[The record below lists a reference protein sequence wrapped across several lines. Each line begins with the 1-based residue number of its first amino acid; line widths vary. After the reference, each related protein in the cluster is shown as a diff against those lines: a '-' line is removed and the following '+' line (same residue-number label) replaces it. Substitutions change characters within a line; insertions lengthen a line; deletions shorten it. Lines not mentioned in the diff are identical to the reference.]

1 LNVGRRSL
9 LIALGWAVFQ
19 GHLLFSVLITE
30 RRGTNPIWFLGTLL
44 VAMLASALFQEIE
57 TALRHWLLSIGLSVV
72 IVSLLL
78 VLPMYFGVLSTQFVP
93 LILVGSLQP
102 MVTTLILTTPLS
114 LLGCFT
120 GQVLRA
126 RLL

>member
-1 LNVGRRSL
+1 M
-9 LIALGWAVFQ
+9 
-19 GHLLFSVLITE
+19 FSVLITE
-30 RRGTNPIWFLGTLL
+30 RRGTHPILFLATLL
-44 VAMLASALFQEIE
+44 VATLASALFQEIE
-57 TALRHWLLSIGLSVV
+57 QALRHWLLSIGISVV

-78 VLPMYFGVLSTQFVP
+78 VLPMYLGVLSTQFIP

-102 MVTTLILTTPLS
+102 MVTTLIITTPLS

>member
-1 LNVGRRSL
+1 M
-9 LIALGWAVFQ
+9 
-19 GHLLFSVLITE
+19 LFSVLITE
-30 RRGTNPIWFLGTLL
+30 RRGTNPIWFLATLL
-44 VAMLASALFQEIE
+44 VAMLASALFHEIE
-57 TALRHWLLSIGLSVV
+57 QALRHWLLSIGLSVV

>member
-19 GHLLFSVLITE
+19 GQLLFSVLITE
-30 RRGTNPIWFLGTLL
+30 RRGTNPIWFLATLL

-57 TALRHWLLSIGLSVV
+57 QALRHWLLSIGLSVV
-72 IVSLLL
+72 IVLLLL

>member
-1 LNVGRRSL
+1 MNVGRRSL

-19 GHLLFSVLITE
+19 GQLLFSVLITE
-30 RRGTNPIWFLGTLL
+30 RRGTNPIWFLATLL

-57 TALRHWLLSIGLSVV
+57 QALRHWLLSIGLSVL

-78 VLPMYFGVLSTQFVP
+78 VLPIYFGVLSTQFVP